1 MIKQPKVVKSL
12 YIKRLQELLARREA
26 ASSPT
31 RPACRGL
38 CNYLSDCQD
47 TSAEERAAIQ
57 LGLLLVHYRTRGNV
71 RAAVW
76 DLGIDIRTMNGI
88 LQTYNGRYTP
98 LLRRA
103 ELLAMAWAQV
113 LADMRAIPATEFTA
127 LISAYRSACRSGYG
141 LVPSL
146 AKVFARKPDAVAL
159 KRLSLPASGQSAF
172 TKRIMKIVGEK

>member
-1 MIKQPKVVKSL
+1 MIEQPKVVKSL

-26 ASSPT
+26 DSSPV
-31 RPACRGL
+31 AAYRGL

-47 TSAEERAAIQ
+47 TSAAERAAIQ

-88 LQTYNGRYTP
+88 LQTYHGRYTP

-113 LADMRAIPATEFTA
+113 LADMRAIPATELTA
-127 LISAYRSACRSGYG
+127 LIRAYRSACRSGYG

-146 AKVFARKPDAVAL
+146 AKVFERKPDAVAL
-159 KRLSLPASGQSAF
+159 KRLSLPANGQTTF

>member
-1 MIKQPKVVKSL
+1 MIDKPKVVKSL

-26 ASSPT
+26 DSSP
-31 RPACRGL
+31 AAAHNGL

-57 LGLLLVHYRTRGNV
+57 LGLLLVHYRTSGNV

-88 LQTYNGRYTP
+88 LQTYHGRYTQ

-113 LADMRAIPATEFTA
+113 LADMRAIPATELTA
-127 LISAYRSACRSGYG
+127 LIRAYRSACRSDYG

-146 AKVFARKPDAVAL
+146 AKVFECKPDAVAL
-159 KRLSLPASGQSAF
+159 KRLSLPASGHTKF
-172 TKRIMKIVGEK
+172 TKRIMKIVGEW